1 MASRYRALAA
11 YSALLAVGAGAWLAA
26 ELSAMSS
33 FPPAWVAAL
42 AVVACLFVFQFG
54 LSTRIGLISMERVP
68 QIGLLL
74 VFSPAVAAAI
84 CATASFIWPLFNRAY
99 SQGSTTF
106 AALRALHNAAMTV
119 LMLLAAGAAYT
130 AAGGRYPL
138 ASVELTDLWPLAA
151 MAIVAQAVN
160 TGVMTLFFLFDRRD
174 VRSVLKPAYVLSD
187 FVFVPA
193 GVLAAL
199 LYNTGQPSLF
209 ALFAVVMLV
218 FVLSFNSIGVAA
230 SAAERR
236 GPMAKLFES
245 SRALHGARRI
255 DELAERILTETRTLF
270 RFDEFYFVLVEP
282 GQQIL
287 DLRVHERGGVRLPGR
302 TKSVNA
308 GLFGWTVERRAPL
321 LIEDWSRAPPELRQ
335 RAEATGKE
343 TGSVIVVPLIEDGVV
358 TGLLS
363 VQHTAPGVYSQA
375 DLHLMQQLA
384 AQVAPAVADAR
395 AFEDLEDYRL
405 RLEMRVTERTHELE
419 KASTEKE
426 RLIAALRERSLKL
439 ERESQ
444 EDPLTGLA
452 NRRHFARR
460 LAAEMEVAL
469 AVGHPLSIAVGD
481 LDHFKVVNDRLGH
494 AVGDKVLNEVAGLM
508 RGECRPTDLVARI
521 GGEEFALI
529 LPGLSQE
536 GGLEFCER
544 LRLCVERHEWRHVQ
558 PDLKVTLSIGL
569 TQWDGSAEVPE
580 ALQAA
585 DIQLY
590 RAKRA
595 GRNRVASAGA

>member
-11 YSALLAVGAGAWLAA
+11 YSALLAAGAGVWLVV
-26 ELSAMSS
+26 ELTATPV
-33 FPPAWVAAL
+33 FPSAWVVAL

-54 LSTRIGLISMERVP
+54 LSMRIGLISMERVP

-74 VFSPAVAAAI
+74 VFSPAAAAAI

-106 AALRALHNAAMTV
+106 AALRALHNAAMTII
-119 LMLLAAGAAYT
+119 MLLAAGAAYT
-130 AAGGRYPL
+130 AAGGHYPL
-138 ASVELTDLWPLAA
+138 TNVGLADLWPLAA
-151 MAIVAQAVN
+151 MAIVAQLVN
-160 TGVMTLFFLFDRRD
+160 TGVMTLFFRFDRRD

-193 GVLAAL
+193 GVLAAV
-199 LYNTGQPSLF
+199 LYNAGQPSAFILF
-209 ALFAVVMLV
+209 ALVMLV
-218 FVLSFNSIGVAA
+218 FVLSFNSIGIAA
-230 SAAERR
+230 TAADRR

-255 DELAERILTETRTLF
+255 DELGERILTETRTLF

-287 DLRVHERGGVRLPGR
+287 EFRVHERGGVRQPAR

-308 GLFGWTVERRAPL
+308 GLFGWTVERREPL
-321 LIEDWSRAPPELRQ
+321 LIEDWSRAPADLRQ

-343 TGSVIVVPLIEDGVV
+343 TGSVIVVPLIESGTV

-363 VQHTAPGVYSQA
+363 VQTSAGVYSQA

-384 AQVAPAVADAR
+384 TQVAPAVADAR
-395 AFEDLEDYRL
+395 AFEDLEDYRM

-419 KASTEKE
+419 KASAEKE

-452 NRRHFARR
+452 NRRHFAQR

-481 LDHFKVVNDRLGH
+481 LDHFKVINDRLGH
-494 AVGDKVLNEVAGLM
+494 AVGDKVLNEVAALM
-508 RGECRPTDLVARI
+508 RGECRPSDLVARI

-536 GGLEFCER
+536 QGLEFCER
-544 LRLCVERHEWRHVQ
+544 LRACVERHEWRHVQ
-558 PDLKVTLSIGL
+558 PDLNVTLSIGL
-569 TQWDGSAEVPE
+569 SQWDGSAEVPE
-580 ALQAA
+580 LLQAA

-595 GRNRVASAGA
+595 GRNQVA

>member
-1 MASRYRALAA
+1 
-11 YSALLAVGAGAWLAA
+11 
-26 ELSAMSS
+26 
-33 FPPAWVAAL
+33 
-42 AVVACLFVFQFG
+42 
-54 LSTRIGLISMERVP
+54 MERVP

-84 CATASFIWPLFNRAY
+84 CATASFLWPLFNRAY

-130 AAGGRYPL
+130 AAGGQYPL
-138 ASVELTDLWPLAA
+138 MSVGLTDLWPLAA
-151 MAIVAQAVN
+151 MAIVAQLVN

-199 LYNTGQPSLF
+199 LYNAGQPSIF
-209 ALFAVVMLV
+209 ALFALVMLV

-230 SAAERR
+230 TAADRR

-255 DELAERILTETRTLF
+255 DELGERILTETRTLF

-287 DLRVHERGGVRLPGR
+287 DFRVHERGGVRQPAR

-308 GLFGWTVERRAPL
+308 GLFGWTVERREPL
-321 LIEDWSRAPPELRQ
+321 LIEDWSRAPVELRQ
-335 RAEATGKE
+335 RAESTGKE
-343 TGSVIVVPLIEDGVV
+343 TGSVIVVPLIENGAV

-395 AFEDLEDYRL
+395 AFEDLEDYRM
-405 RLEMRVTERTHELE
+405 RLEMRVAERTHELE

-452 NRRHFARR
+452 NRRHFAQR

-481 LDHFKVVNDRLGH
+481 LDHFKVINDRLGH
-494 AVGDKVLNEVAGLM
+494 AVGDKVLNEVAALM
-508 RGECRPTDLVARI
+508 RGECRPSDLVARI

-536 GGLEFCER
+536 RGLEFCER
-544 LRLCVERHEWRHVQ
+544 LRACVERHDWGHVQ
-558 PDLKVTLSIGL
+558 PELNVTLSIGL

-580 ALQAA
+580 LLQAA

-595 GRNRVASAGA
+595 GRNQVA

>member
-11 YSALLAVGAGAWLAA
+11 YSALLATAAGTWLAV
-26 ELSAMSS
+26 ELRGTSV
-33 FPPAWVAAL
+33 FPPAWAAAL

-54 LSTRIGLISMERVP
+54 LRTRIGLISMERVP

-74 VFSPAVAAAI
+74 VFDPAVAAAI

-119 LMLLAAGAAYT
+119 LMLLAAGAAYA
-130 AAGGRYPL
+130 AAGGQYPL
-138 ASVELTDLWPLAA
+138 MRVGIADLWPLVA
-151 MAIVAQAVN
+151 MAIVAQLVN

-174 VRSVLKPAYVLSD
+174 VRGMLKPAYVLSD

-199 LYNTGQPSLF
+199 LYNAGQPSIF
-209 ALFAVVMLV
+209 ALFALVMLV

-230 SAAERR
+230 TAAEGH

-255 DELAERILTETRTLF
+255 DELGERIVTETRTLF

-287 DLRVHERGGVRLPGR
+287 DFRVHERGGVRQPAR

-308 GLFGWTVERRAPL
+308 GLFGWTVERREAL
-321 LIEDWSRAPPELRQ
+321 LIEDWTRAPVELRQ
-335 RAEATGKE
+335 RAELTGKE
-343 TGSVIVVPLIEDGVV
+343 TGSVIVVPLIESGVV

-363 VQHTAPGVYSQA
+363 VQHTETGVYSQA

-405 RLEMRVTERTHELE
+405 RLEARVTERTHELE
-419 KASTEKE
+419 KASAEKE
-426 RLIAALRERSLKL
+426 RLITALRERSLKL

-452 NRRHFARR
+452 NRRHFAQR

-481 LDHFKVVNDRLGH
+481 LDHFKVINDRLGH
-494 AVGDKVLNEVAGLM
+494 AVGDKVLNEVAMLM

-536 GGLEFCER
+536 QGLQFCER
-544 LRLCVERHEWRHVQ
+544 LRACVERHHWRRVQ

-580 ALQAA
+580 LLQAA

-595 GRNRVASAGA
+595 GRNQVA

>member
-1 MASRYRALAA
+1 MASRYRALGA
-11 YSALLAVGAGAWLAA
+11 YSALLAVGAGAWLAV
-26 ELSAMSS
+26 ELSATRA

-42 AVVACLFVFQFG
+42 GVVVCLFVFQFG
-54 LSTRIGLISMERVP
+54 LRTRIGLISMERVP

-130 AAGGRYPL
+130 AAGGHYPL
-138 ASVELTDLWPLAA
+138 ASVGMADLWPLAA
-151 MAIVAQAVN
+151 MAIVAQLVN

-193 GVLAAL
+193 GVLTAL
-199 LYNTGQPSLF
+199 LYNAGQPSILALF
-209 ALFAVVMLV
+209 ALVMLV

-230 SAAERR
+230 TAADGR

-255 DELAERILTETRTLF
+255 DELGERILTEMRTLF
-270 RFDEFYFVLVEP
+270 RFDEFYFVLVES

-287 DLRVHERGGVRLPGR
+287 DFRVHERGGARQPAR

-308 GLFGWTVERRAPL
+308 GLFGWTVERREPL
-321 LIEDWSRAPPELRQ
+321 LIEDWSRAPLELRQ
-335 RAEATGKE
+335 RAESTGKE
-343 TGSVIVVPLIEDGVV
+343 TGSVIVVPLIESGAV

-395 AFEDLEDYRL
+395 AFEDLEDYRM

-452 NRRHFARR
+452 NRRHFAQR

-481 LDHFKVVNDRLGH
+481 LDHFKVINDRLGH
-494 AVGDKVLNEVAGLM
+494 AVGDKVLNEVATLM
-508 RGECRPTDLVARI
+508 RGECRPSDLVARI

-536 GGLEFCER
+536 RGLEFCER
-544 LRLCVERHEWRHVQ
+544 LRACVERHDWRHVQ
-558 PDLKVTLSIGL
+558 PELNVTLSIGL

-580 ALQAA
+580 VLQAA
-585 DIQLY
+585 DIKLY

-595 GRNRVASAGA
+595 GRNQVA

>member
-11 YSALLAVGAGAWLAA
+11 YSALLAAGAGAWLAT
-26 ELSAMSS
+26 ELIETPA
-33 FPPAWVAAL
+33 FPPAWVVAL
-42 AVVACLFVFQFG
+42 AIVTCLFVFQFG
-54 LSTRIGLISMERVP
+54 LHMRIGLISMERVP

-74 VFSPAVAAAI
+74 VFSPAAAAAI
-84 CATASFIWPLFNRAY
+84 CATASFVWPLFNRAY

-106 AALRALHNAAMTV
+106 AALRALHNAAMTII
-119 LMLLAAGAAYT
+119 MLLAAGAAYT
-130 AAGGRYPL
+130 AAGGHYPL
-138 ASVELTDLWPLAA
+138 ANVVVADLWPIAA
-151 MAIVAQAVN
+151 MAVVAQLVN

-193 GVLAAL
+193 GVLAAV
-199 LYNTGQPSLF
+199 LYNAGQPSLF
-209 ALFAVVMLV
+209 ALFALVMLV

-230 SAAERR
+230 TAADRR

-255 DELAERILTETRTLF
+255 DELGERILIETRTLF

-287 DLRVHERGGVRLPGR
+287 DFRVHERGGVRQPAR

-308 GLFGWTVERRAPL
+308 GLFGWTVESRAPL
-321 LIEDWSRAPPELRQ
+321 LIEDWSRAPLELRQ
-335 RAEATGKE
+335 RAETTGAE
-343 TGSVIVVPLIEDGVV
+343 TGSVIVVPLIESGTV

-363 VQHTAPGVYSQA
+363 VQHTAANVYSEA

-384 AQVAPAVADAR
+384 TQVAPAVVDAR
-395 AFEDLEDYRL
+395 AFEDLEDYRM

-419 KASTEKE
+419 KASAEKE

-439 ERESQ
+439 ERESR

-452 NRRHFARR
+452 NRRHFAQR

-481 LDHFKVVNDRLGH
+481 LDHFKVINDRLGH
-494 AVGDKVLNEVAGLM
+494 AVGDKVLNEVAALM

-536 GGLEFCER
+536 EGLEFCER
-544 LRLCVERHEWRHVQ
+544 LRLCVERHDWRPVQ
-558 PDLKVTLSIGL
+558 PDLGVTLSIGL

-580 ALQAA
+580 LLQGA

-595 GRNRVASAGA
+595 GRNQVA

>member
-1 MASRYRALAA
+1 MAPRYRALAA
-11 YSALLAVGAGAWLAA
+11 YSALLAAGAGAWLAV
-26 ELSAMSS
+26 ELRGTSAY
-33 FPPAWVAAL
+33 PPAWAAAL

-54 LSTRIGLISMERVP
+54 LRTRIGLISMERVP

-74 VFSPAVAAAI
+74 VFDAAVAAAI

-119 LMLLAAGAAYT
+119 LMLLAAGAAYA
-130 AAGGRYPL
+130 AAGGHFPL
-138 ASVELTDLWPLAA
+138 FRVGIADLWPLLA
-151 MAIVAQAVN
+151 MAVVAQLVN

-174 VRSVLKPAYVLSD
+174 VWSMLKPAYVLSD

-199 LYNTGQPSLF
+199 LYNAGQPSVF
-209 ALFAVVMLV
+209 ALFALVMLV

-230 SAAERR
+230 TAAEGH

-255 DELAERILTETRTLF
+255 DELGERILTETRTLL

-287 DLRVHERGGVRLPGR
+287 DFRVHERGGARQSAR

-308 GLFGWTVERRAPL
+308 GLFGWTVERREAL
-321 LIEDWSRAPPELRQ
+321 LIEDWTRAPVELRQ
-335 RAEATGKE
+335 RAELTGKE
-343 TGSVIVVPLIEDGVV
+343 TGSVIVVPLIESGTV

-363 VQHTAPGVYSQA
+363 VQHTETGVYSQA

-384 AQVAPAVADAR
+384 KQVAPAVADAR

-405 RLEMRVTERTHELE
+405 RLEARVTERTHELE
-419 KASTEKE
+419 KASAEKE

-452 NRRHFARR
+452 NRRLFAQR

-481 LDHFKVVNDRLGH
+481 LDHFKVINDRLGH
-494 AVGDKVLNEVAGLM
+494 AVGDKVLNEVAMLM
-508 RGECRPTDLVARI
+508 RGECRPSDLVARI

-536 GGLEFCER
+536 QGLEFCER
-544 LRLCVERHEWRHVQ
+544 LRVCVERHHWRHVQ
-558 PDLKVTLSIGL
+558 ADLHVTLSIGL
-569 TQWDGSAEVPE
+569 TQWDGNAEVQE
-580 ALQAA
+580 LLQAA

-595 GRNRVASAGA
+595 GRNQVA

>member
-11 YSALLAVGAGAWLAA
+11 YSALLAAGAGAWLTV
-26 ELSAMSS
+26 ELSATSS
-33 FPPAWVAAL
+33 FPPASVAAL

-84 CATASFIWPLFNRAY
+84 CATASFIWPLFNRSY

-106 AALRALHNAAMTV
+106 AALRALHNAAMTI

-130 AAGGRYPL
+130 AAGGHYPL
-138 ASVELTDLWPLAA
+138 ASVELTDLWPLAV

-255 DELAERILTETRTLF
+255 DQLGERILIETRTLF

-287 DLRVHERGGVRLPGR
+287 DFRVHERGGVRLPGR

-308 GLFGWTVERRAPL
+308 GLFGWSVERREPL
-321 LIEDWSRAPPELRQ
+321 LIEDWSRAPAELRR
-335 RAEATGKE
+335 RAESTGKE
-343 TGSVIVVPLIEDGVV
+343 TGSAIVVPLIESGVV

-395 AFEDLEDYRL
+395 AFEDLEDYRM
-405 RLEMRVTERTHELE
+405 RLEMRVAERTHELE

-426 RLIAALRERSLKL
+426 RLIAALRERSQKL

-452 NRRHFARR
+452 NRRHFAQR

-469 AVGHPLSIAVGD
+469 AVGHPLSVAVGD
-481 LDHFKVVNDRLGH
+481 LDHFKVINDRLGH
-494 AVGDKVLNEVAGLM
+494 AVGDKVLNAVAALM

-521 GGEEFALI
+521 GGEEFALV

-544 LRLCVERHEWRHVQ
+544 LRACVETHDWRDVQ

-580 ALQAA
+580 LLQAA

-595 GRNRVASAGA
+595 GRNQVAC

>member
-11 YSALLAVGAGAWLAA
+11 YSALIAAGAGVWLAL
-26 ELSAMSS
+26 ELRGIDA
-33 FPPAWVAAL
+33 FPPAWIVAI

-54 LSTRIGLISMERVP
+54 LATRIGLISMERVP

-84 CATASFIWPLFNRAY
+84 CATASFIWPLFNRSY
-99 SQGSTTF
+99 SKGSTTF
-106 AALRALHNAAMTV
+106 AALRALHNAAMTI

-130 AAGGRYPL
+130 AAGGQYPL
-138 ASVELTDLWPLAA
+138 QGVGVDDLWPLVA
-151 MAIVAQAVN
+151 MAIVAQLVN

-174 VRSVLKPAYVLSD
+174 VRSMLKPAYVLSD

-199 LYNTGQPSLF
+199 LYNDQPSIF

-230 SAAERR
+230 TAADRR

-255 DELAERILTETRTLF
+255 DELGERILIETRTLL
-270 RFDEFYFVLVEP
+270 RFDEFYFVLVEA

-287 DLRVHERGGVRLPGR
+287 DFRVHERSGVRQPGR

-308 GLFGWTVERRAPL
+308 GLFGWTVERCAPL
-321 LIEDWSRAPPELRQ
+321 LIEDWARAPVELRQ

-343 TGSVIVVPLIEDGVV
+343 TGSVIVVPLIQEGIV

-375 DLHLMQQLA
+375 DLHLMEQLA

-395 AFEDLEDYRL
+395 AFEDLEDYRA
-405 RLEMRVTERTHELE
+405 RLELRVAERTHELE

-426 RLIAALRERSLKL
+426 RLIAALRERSLTL
-439 ERESQ
+439 ERESR

-452 NRRHFARR
+452 NRRHFAQR

-481 LDHFKVVNDRLGH
+481 LDHFKVINDRLGH
-494 AVGDKVLNEVAGLM
+494 AVGDKVLNEVAALM
-508 RGECRPTDLVARI
+508 RKECRPTDLVARI

-536 GGLEFCER
+536 QGLEFCER
-544 LRLCVERHEWRHVQ
+544 LRACVEQHDWRHVQ
-558 PDLKVTLSIGL
+558 ADLNVTLSIGL
-569 TQWDGSAEVPE
+569 SQWDGGTEVPE
-580 ALQAA
+580 LLQAA

-595 GRNRVASAGA
+595 GRNQVA

>member
-11 YSALLAVGAGAWLAA
+11 YSALLAAGAGAWLVV
-26 ELSAMSS
+26 ELSATPA

-54 LSTRIGLISMERVP
+54 LHTRIGLISMERVP

-84 CATASFIWPLFNRAY
+84 CATASFLWPLFNRAY

-130 AAGGRYPL
+130 AAGGQYPL
-138 ASVELTDLWPLAA
+138 MSVGLTDLWPLAA
-151 MAIVAQAVN
+151 MAIVAQLVN

-199 LYNTGQPSLF
+199 LYNAGQPSIF
-209 ALFAVVMLV
+209 ALFALVMLV

-230 SAAERR
+230 TAADRR

-255 DELAERILTETRTLF
+255 DELGERILTETRTLF

-287 DLRVHERGGVRLPGR
+287 DFRVHERGGVRQPAR

-308 GLFGWTVERRAPL
+308 GLFGWTVERREPL
-321 LIEDWSRAPPELRQ
+321 LIEDWSRAPVELRQ
-335 RAEATGKE
+335 RAESTGKE
-343 TGSVIVVPLIEDGVV
+343 TGSVIVVPLIENGAV

-395 AFEDLEDYRL
+395 AFEDLEDYRM
-405 RLEMRVTERTHELE
+405 RLEMRVAERTHELE

-452 NRRHFARR
+452 NRRHFAQR

-481 LDHFKVVNDRLGH
+481 LDHFKVINDRLGH
-494 AVGDKVLNEVAGLM
+494 AVGDKVLNEVATLM
-508 RGECRPTDLVARI
+508 RGECRPSDLVARI

-536 GGLEFCER
+536 RGLEFCER
-544 LRLCVERHEWRHVQ
+544 LRACVERHGWGHLQ
-558 PDLKVTLSIGL
+558 PELNVTLSIGL

-580 ALQAA
+580 LLQAA
-585 DIQLY
+585 DIKLY

-595 GRNRVASAGA
+595 GRNQVA

>member
-11 YSALLAVGAGAWLAA
+11 SSALIAAGAGAWLAA
-26 ELSAMSS
+26 ELSATPD
-33 FPPAWVAAL
+33 FPPVWVVAI

-54 LSTRIGLISMERVP
+54 LQTRVGLISMERVP

-84 CATASFIWPLFNRAY
+84 CATASFVWPLFNRAY
-99 SQGSTTF
+99 SKGSTTF

-119 LMLLAAGAAYT
+119 LMLLAAGAVYT
-130 AAGGRYPL
+130 AAGGQYPL
-138 ASVELTDLWPLAA
+138 TTVGMDDLWPLGA
-151 MAIVAQAVN
+151 MAVVAQLVN

-174 VRSVLKPAYVLSD
+174 VRSILKPAYVLSD

-199 LYNTGQPSLF
+199 LYNASQPSLF
-209 ALFAVVMLV
+209 ALLAVVMLV
-218 FVLSFNSIGVAA
+218 FVLTFNSIGVAA
-230 SAAERR
+230 TAADRR

-255 DELAERILTETRTLF
+255 DELGERILTETRALF

-287 DLRVHERGGVRLPGR
+287 DFRVHERAGIRQPGR

-308 GLFGWTVERRAPL
+308 GLFGWTVERCEPL
-321 LIEDWSRAPPELRQ
+321 LIEDWSRAPVELRQ
-335 RAEATGKE
+335 RAESTGKE
-343 TGSVIVVPLIEDGVV
+343 TGSVIVVPLIGNGMV

-363 VQHTAPGVYSQA
+363 VQHTAAGVYSQA

-395 AFEDLEDYRL
+395 AFEDLEDYRM
-405 RLEMRVTERTHELE
+405 RLEMRVAERTHELE

-426 RLIAALRERSLKL
+426 RLITALRERSLKL

-452 NRRHFARR
+452 NRRHFAQR
-460 LAAEMEVAL
+460 LSAEMEVAL

-481 LDHFKVVNDRLGH
+481 LDHFKVINDRLGH
-494 AVGDKVLNEVAGLM
+494 AVGDKVLNEVATLM

-529 LPGLSQE
+529 LPGLSHE
-536 GGLEFCER
+536 GGLAFCER
-544 LRLCVERHEWRHVQ
+544 LRACVEHHDWRHVQ
-558 PDLKVTLSIGL
+558 PDLNVTLSIGL
-569 TQWDGSAEVPE
+569 SQWDGSAEVPE
-580 ALQAA
+580 LLQAA
-585 DIQLY
+585 DIRLY

-595 GRNRVASAGA
+595 GRNQVA

>member
-11 YSALLAVGAGAWLAA
+11 YSALLAVGASAWLVA
-26 ELSAMSS
+26 ELTETHA
-33 FPPAWVAAL
+33 FPPAWVVAL

-54 LSTRIGLISMERVP
+54 LQTRIGLISMERVP

-84 CATASFIWPLFNRAY
+84 CATASFVWPLFNRAY
-99 SQGSTTF
+99 SKGSTTF

-119 LMLLAAGAAYT
+119 FMLLAAGAVYT

-138 ASVELTDLWPLAA
+138 HSVGLADLWPLAA
-151 MAIVAQAVN
+151 MAIVAQLVN

-174 VRSVLKPAYVLSD
+174 VRSMLQPAYVLSD

-193 GVLAAL
+193 GVLTAV
-199 LYNTGQPSLF
+199 LYNAGHPSVFVLF
-209 ALFAVVMLV
+209 ALVMLV
-218 FVLSFNSIGVAA
+218 FVLSFNSIGIAA
-230 SAAERR
+230 TAADRR

-255 DELAERILTETRTLF
+255 DELGERILTETRTLF

-287 DLRVHERGGVRLPGR
+287 DFRVHERRGVRQPAR
-302 TKSVNA
+302 TKSVTA
-308 GLFGWTVERRAPL
+308 GLFGWTVERREPL
-321 LIEDWSRAPPELRQ
+321 LVEDWSRAPIELRQ
-335 RAEATGKE
+335 RAESTGKE
-343 TGSVIVVPLIEDGVV
+343 TGSVIVVPLIESGAV

-363 VQHTAPGVYSQA
+363 VQHTAAGVYSQA

-384 AQVAPAVADAR
+384 TQVAPAVADAR
-395 AFEDLEDYRL
+395 VFEDLEDYRL

-419 KASTEKE
+419 KASAEKE

-452 NRRHFARR
+452 NRRHFAQR

-469 AVGHPLSIAVGD
+469 AIGHPLSIAVGD
-481 LDHFKVVNDRLGH
+481 LDHFKVINDRLGH
-494 AVGDKVLNEVAGLM
+494 AVGDKVLNAVAALM

-521 GGEEFALI
+521 GGEEFAMI

-536 GGLEFCER
+536 QGLEFCER
-544 LRLCVERHEWRHVQ
+544 LRACVERHNWRHVQ
-558 PDLKVTLSIGL
+558 PDLNVTLSIGL
-569 TQWDGSAEVPE
+569 AQWDGSAEVPE
-580 ALQAA
+580 LLQAA

-595 GRNRVASAGA
+595 GRNQVA

>member
-11 YSALLAVGAGAWLAA
+11 YSALLAVGAGVWLAL
-26 ELSAMSS
+26 ELSATRD
-33 FPPAWVAAL
+33 FPPAWVVAL

-54 LSTRIGLISMERVP
+54 LHTRVGLISMERVP

-84 CATASFIWPLFNRAY
+84 CATASFVWPLFNRAY

-119 LMLLAAGAAYT
+119 LMLLAAGAVYG
-130 AAGGRYPL
+130 AAGGQYPL
-138 ASVELTDLWPLAA
+138 MSVGMADLWPLAA
-151 MAIVAQAVN
+151 MAVVAQVVN

-193 GVLAAL
+193 GVLAAV
-199 LYNTGQPSLF
+199 LYNAGHPSTF
-209 ALFAVVMLV
+209 ALFGIVMLV
-218 FVLSFNSIGVAA
+218 FVLSFNSIGIAA
-230 SAAERR
+230 TAADRR

-255 DELAERILTETRTLF
+255 DELGERILTETRTLF

-287 DLRVHERGGVRLPGR
+287 DLRVHERGGVRQPAR

-308 GLFGWTVERRAPL
+308 GLFGWTVERREPL
-321 LIEDWSRAPPELRQ
+321 LIEDWSRAPVELRQ
-335 RAEATGKE
+335 RAESTGKE
-343 TGSVIVVPLIEDGVV
+343 TGSVIVVPLIEGGMV

-395 AFEDLEDYRL
+395 AFEDLEDYRA
-405 RLEMRVTERTHELE
+405 RLELRVTERTHELE

-439 ERESQ
+439 ERESR

-452 NRRHFARR
+452 NRRHFAQR

-481 LDHFKVVNDRLGH
+481 LDHFKVINDRLGH
-494 AVGDKVLNEVAGLM
+494 VVGDKVLNEVAVLM
-508 RGECRPTDLVARI
+508 RDQCRPSDLVARI

-529 LPGLSQE
+529 LPGLSQVQ
-536 GGLEFCER
+536 GLEFCER
-544 LRLCVERHEWRHVQ
+544 LRACVERHEWRHVQ
-558 PDLKVTLSIGL
+558 SDLNVTLSIGL
-569 TQWDGSAEVPE
+569 SQWDGSAEVPE
-580 ALQAA
+580 LLQAA

-595 GRNRVASAGA
+595 GRNQVA

>member
-1 MASRYRALAA
+1 MMASRYRALGA
-11 YSALLAVGAGAWLAA
+11 YSALLAAVAGAWLAIEFQGIEA
-26 ELSAMSS
+26 L
-33 FPPAWVAAL
+33 PPAWVVAI

-54 LSTRIGLISMERVP
+54 LRTPIGLISMERVP

-119 LMLLAAGAAYT
+119 IMLLAAGAAYT
-130 AAGGRYPL
+130 AAGGQYPL
-138 ASVELTDLWPLAA
+138 ASVGVADLWPLAA
-151 MAIVAQAVN
+151 MAIVAQVVN

-193 GVLAAL
+193 GVFAAL
-199 LYNTGQPSLF
+199 LYNAGQPSTF
-209 ALFAVVMLV
+209 ALFAIVMLV

-230 SAAERR
+230 TAADRR

-255 DELAERILTETRTLF
+255 DELGERILTETRTLF
-270 RFDEFYFVLVEP
+270 RFDEFYFVLVER

-287 DLRVHERGGVRLPGR
+287 DFRVHERGGVRQPAR

-308 GLFGWTVERRAPL
+308 GLFGWAVERRVPL
-321 LIEDWSRAPPELRQ
+321 LIEDWSRAPADLRQ
-335 RAEATGKE
+335 RAELTGKE
-343 TGSVIVVPLIEDGVV
+343 TGSVIVVPLIENGDV

-384 AQVAPAVADAR
+384 AQVAPAIVDAR
-395 AFEDLEDYRL
+395 AFEDLEDYRM
-405 RLEMRVTERTHELE
+405 RLELRVTERTHELE
-419 KASTEKE
+419 KASAEKE

-439 ERESQ
+439 ERESR

-452 NRRHFARR
+452 NRRHFAQR

-481 LDHFKVVNDRLGH
+481 LDHFKVINDRLGH
-494 AVGDKVLNEVAGLM
+494 AVGDKVLNEVAALM
-508 RGECRPTDLVARI
+508 RDECRPSDLVARI

-536 GGLEFCER
+536 LGLEFCER
-544 LRLCVERHEWRHVQ
+544 LRACVERHDWRHMQ
-558 PDLKVTLSIGL
+558 PDLHVTLSIGL
-569 TQWDGSAEVPE
+569 TQWDGNAEVPE
-580 ALQAA
+580 VLQAA
-585 DIQLY
+585 DIRLY

-595 GRNRVASAGA
+595 GRNQVA

>member
-11 YSALLAVGAGAWLAA
+11 YSAVLAAGAGGWLAV
-26 ELSAMSS
+26 ELSRTSN
-33 FPPAWVAAL
+33 FPPAWAAAL

-54 LSTRIGLISMERVP
+54 LRTRIGLISMERVP

-74 VFSPAVAAAI
+74 VFDAPAAAAI

-99 SQGSTTF
+99 SQGSPTF
-106 AALRALHNAAMTV
+106 AALRALHNAAMTI
-119 LMLLAAGAAYT
+119 LMLLAAGAAYA
-130 AAGGRYPL
+130 AAGGHYPL
-138 ASVELTDLWPLAA
+138 MRVGVADLWPLAA
-151 MAIVAQAVN
+151 MAIVAQLVN

-174 VRSVLKPAYVLSD
+174 VRGMLKPAYVLSD

-199 LYNTGQPSLF
+199 LYNAGQPSIF
-209 ALFAVVMLV
+209 ALFALVMLV

-230 SAAERR
+230 TAAEGH

-255 DELAERILTETRTLF
+255 DELGERILTETRTLF

-287 DLRVHERGGVRLPGR
+287 DFRVHERGNVRQPAR
-302 TKSVNA
+302 IKSVNA
-308 GLFGWTVERRAPL
+308 GLFGWTVERREAL
-321 LIEDWSRAPPELRQ
+321 LIEDWTRAPAELRQ
-335 RAEATGKE
+335 RAELTGKE
-343 TGSVIVVPLIEDGVV
+343 TGSVIVVPLIESGTV

-363 VQHTAPGVYSQA
+363 VQHTQTGVYSQA

-395 AFEDLEDYRL
+395 AFEDLEDYRQ
-405 RLEMRVTERTHELE
+405 RLEGRVAERTHELE
-419 KASTEKE
+419 KASAEKE

-452 NRRHFARR
+452 NRRHFAQR

-481 LDHFKVVNDRLGH
+481 LDHFKVINDRLGH
-494 AVGDKVLNEVAGLM
+494 AVGDKVLNEVAKLM

-536 GGLEFCER
+536 QGLEFCER
-544 LRLCVERHEWRHVQ
+544 LRACVERHNWPHLQ
-558 PDLKVTLSIGL
+558 PDLNVTLSIGL
-569 TQWDGSAEVPE
+569 SQWDGSAEVPE
-580 ALQAA
+580 LLQAA

-595 GRNRVASAGA
+595 GRNQVA

>member
-11 YSALLAVGAGAWLAA
+11 YSALIAAGAGVWLAL
-26 ELSAMSS
+26 ELRGIDA
-33 FPPAWVAAL
+33 FPPAWIVAI

-54 LSTRIGLISMERVP
+54 LATRIGLISMERVP

-84 CATASFIWPLFNRAY
+84 CATASFIWPLFNRSY
-99 SQGSTTF
+99 SKGSTTF
-106 AALRALHNAAMTV
+106 AALRALHNAAMTI

-130 AAGGRYPL
+130 AAGGQYPL
-138 ASVELTDLWPLAA
+138 QGVGVADLWPLVA
-151 MAIVAQAVN
+151 MAIVAQLVN

-174 VRSVLKPAYVLSD
+174 VRSMLKPAYVLSD

-199 LYNTGQPSLF
+199 LYNDQPSIF

-230 SAAERR
+230 TAADRR

-255 DELAERILTETRTLF
+255 DELGERILIETRTLL
-270 RFDEFYFVLVEP
+270 RFDEFYFVLVEA

-287 DLRVHERGGVRLPGR
+287 DFRVHERSGVRQPGR

-308 GLFGWTVERRAPL
+308 GLFGWTVERCAPL
-321 LIEDWSRAPPELRQ
+321 LIEDWARAPVELRQ

-343 TGSVIVVPLIEDGVV
+343 TGSVIVVPLIQEGIV

-375 DLHLMQQLA
+375 DLHLMEQLA

-395 AFEDLEDYRL
+395 AFEDLEDYRA
-405 RLEMRVTERTHELE
+405 RLELRVAERTHELE

-426 RLIAALRERSLKL
+426 RLIAALRERSLTL
-439 ERESQ
+439 ERESR

-452 NRRHFARR
+452 NRRHFAQR

-481 LDHFKVVNDRLGH
+481 LDHFKVINDRLGH
-494 AVGDKVLNEVAGLM
+494 AVGDKVLNEVAALM
-508 RGECRPTDLVARI
+508 RKECRPTDLVARI

-536 GGLEFCER
+536 QGLEFCER
-544 LRLCVERHEWRHVQ
+544 LRACVEQHDWRHVQ
-558 PDLKVTLSIGL
+558 ADLNVTLSIGL
-569 TQWDGSAEVPE
+569 SQWDGGTEVPE
-580 ALQAA
+580 LLQAA

-595 GRNRVASAGA
+595 GRNQVA

>member
-11 YSALLAVGAGAWLAA
+11 YSGLIAAGAGVWLAL
-26 ELSAMSS
+26 ELRAIDA
-33 FPPAWVAAL
+33 FPPVWIVL
-42 AVVACLFVFQFG
+42 IAVVACLFVFQFG
-54 LSTRIGLISMERVP
+54 LATRIGLISMERVP

-84 CATASFIWPLFNRAY
+84 CATASFVWPLFNRAY

-130 AAGGRYPL
+130 AAGGQYPL
-138 ASVELTDLWPLAA
+138 TSVGVDDLWPLVA
-151 MAIVAQAVN
+151 MAIVAQLVN
-160 TGVMTLFFLFDRRD
+160 TAMMTLFFLFDRRD
-174 VRSVLKPAYVLSD
+174 VRGMLKPAYVLSD

-199 LYNTGQPSLF
+199 LFNVSQPSIF

-230 SAAERR
+230 TAADRR

-245 SRALHGARRI
+245 SRALHGARHI
-255 DELAERILTETRTLF
+255 DELGERILTETRTLF
-270 RFDEFYFVLVEP
+270 RFDEFYFVLVEV

-287 DLRVHERGGVRLPGR
+287 DFRVHERSGVRQPGR

-308 GLFGWTVERRAPL
+308 GLFGWSVERCESL
-321 LIEDWSRAPPELRQ
+321 LIEDWSRAPAELRQ
-335 RAEATGKE
+335 RAELTGKE
-343 TGSVIVVPLIEDGVV
+343 TGSVIVVPLLEDGVV

-395 AFEDLEDYRL
+395 AFEDLEDYRA
-405 RLEMRVTERTHELE
+405 RLELRVTERTHELE
-419 KASTEKE
+419 KASAEKE

-439 ERESQ
+439 ERESR

-452 NRRHFARR
+452 NRRHFAQR

-481 LDHFKVVNDRLGH
+481 LDHFKVINDRLGH
-494 AVGDKVLNEVAGLM
+494 AVGDKVLNQVAVLM
-508 RGECRPTDLVARI
+508 RNECRPTDLIARI

-536 GGLEFCER
+536 QGLEFCER
-544 LRLCVERHEWRHVQ
+544 LRACVERHDWSHVQ
-558 PDLKVTLSIGL
+558 SDLNVTLSIGL
-569 TQWDGSAEVPE
+569 SQWDGSAEVPE
-580 ALQAA
+580 LLQAA

-595 GRNRVASAGA
+595 GRNQVA

>member
-11 YSALLAVGAGAWLAA
+11 WSALLAAVAGAWLAA
-26 ELSAMSS
+26 ELIRTQA
-33 FPPAWVAAL
+33 FPPAWVVAL
-42 AVVACLFVFQFG
+42 AIVACLFVFQFG
-54 LSTRIGLISMERVP
+54 LHMRIGLISMERVP

-84 CATASFIWPLFNRAY
+84 CATASFIWPLFNRSY

-106 AALRALHNAAMTV
+106 AALRALHNAAMTII
-119 LMLLAAGAAYT
+119 MLLAAGAAYT
-130 AAGGRYPL
+130 AAGGHYPL
-138 ASVELTDLWPLAA
+138 TAVGVTDLWPLAA

-193 GVLAAL
+193 GVLAAV
-199 LYNTGQPSLF
+199 LYNAGRPSTFVLF
-209 ALFAVVMLV
+209 ALVMLV

-230 SAAERR
+230 TAADRR

-255 DELAERILTETRTLF
+255 DELGERILTETHTLF

-287 DLRVHERGGVRLPGR
+287 DFRVHERGRVRQPAR
-302 TKSVNA
+302 TKSVNS
-308 GLFGWTVERRAPL
+308 GLFGWTVERREPL
-321 LIEDWSRAPPELRQ
+321 LIEDWSRAPVELRQ
-335 RAEATGKE
+335 RAEPTGKE
-343 TGSVIVVPLIEDGVV
+343 TGSVIVVPLIESGVV

-363 VQHTAPGVYSQA
+363 VQHTSPGVYSQA

-384 AQVAPAVADAR
+384 TQVAPAVADAR
-395 AFEDLEDYRL
+395 AFEDLEDYRM
-405 RLEMRVTERTHELE
+405 RLELRVTERTHELE
-419 KASTEKE
+419 KASAEKE

-452 NRRHFARR
+452 NRRHFAQR
-460 LAAEMEVAL
+460 LLAEMEVAL

-481 LDHFKVVNDRLGH
+481 LDHFKVINDRLGH
-494 AVGDKVLNEVAGLM
+494 AVGDKVLNEVAALM

-536 GGLEFCER
+536 EGLEFCER
-544 LRLCVERHEWRHVQ
+544 LRSCVEHHTWRHVQ
-558 PDLKVTLSIGL
+558 PDLSVTLSIGL
-569 TQWDGSAEVPE
+569 AQWDGSAEVPE
-580 ALQAA
+580 LLQAA

-595 GRNRVASAGA
+595 GRNQVA

>member
-11 YSALLAVGAGAWLAA
+11 YSVLLAAGAGLWLGF
-26 ELSAMSS
+26 ELSVTRD
-33 FPPAWVAAL
+33 FPPAWVVAL

-54 LSTRIGLISMERVP
+54 LRTRIGLISMERVP

-84 CATASFIWPLFNRAY
+84 CATASFVWPLFNRAY

-119 LMLLAAGAAYT
+119 LMLLAAGAAYS
-130 AAGGRYPL
+130 AAGGQYRL
-138 ASVELTDLWPLAA
+138 MSVDMADLWPLAA
-151 MAIVAQAVN
+151 MALVAQVVN

-193 GVLAAL
+193 GVLAAV
-199 LYNTGQPSLF
+199 LYNAGHPSIF
-209 ALFAVVMLV
+209 ALFGIVMLV
-218 FVLSFNSIGVAA
+218 FVLSFNSIGIAA
-230 SAAERR
+230 TATAADGR

-255 DELAERILTETRTLF
+255 DELGARILTETRTLF

-287 DLRVHERGGVRLPGR
+287 DLRVHERGGVRQPGR

-308 GLFGWTVERRAPL
+308 GLFGWTVERRQPL
-321 LIEDWSRAPPELRQ
+321 LIEDWLRAPVELRQ
-335 RAEATGKE
+335 RAESTGKE
-343 TGSVIVVPLIEDGVV
+343 TGSVIVVPLIEGGIV

-395 AFEDLEDYRL
+395 AFEDLEDYRA
-405 RLEMRVTERTHELE
+405 RLELRVTERTHELE
-419 KASTEKE
+419 KASSEKE

-439 ERESQ
+439 ERESR

-452 NRRHFARR
+452 NRRHFGQR

-481 LDHFKVVNDRLGH
+481 LDHFKVINDRLGH
-494 AVGDKVLNEVAGLM
+494 VVGDKVLNRVAALM
-508 RGECRPTDLVARI
+508 REECRPSDLVARI

-536 GGLEFCER
+536 EGLEFCER
-544 LRLCVERHEWRHVQ
+544 LRACVEHHEWRHVQ
-558 PDLKVTLSIGL
+558 PDLNVTLSIGL
-569 TQWDGSAEVPE
+569 SQWDGSAEVPE
-580 ALQAA
+580 LLQAA
-585 DIQLY
+585 DTQLY

-595 GRNRVASAGA
+595 GRNQVA

>member
-11 YSALLAVGAGAWLAA
+11 YSALLAAGACAWLAV
-26 ELSAMSS
+26 ELPAAHE
-33 FPPAWVAAL
+33 FPPAWAVAI

-54 LSTRIGLISMERVP
+54 LQTRIGLISMERVP

-74 VFSPAVAAAI
+74 VFDPAVAAAI

-99 SQGSTTF
+99 SKGSTTF

-119 LMLLAAGAAYT
+119 LMLLAAGAVYA
-130 AAGGRYPL
+130 AAGGEYPL
-138 ASVELTDLWPLAA
+138 RNLGLADLWPLVA
-151 MAIVAQAVN
+151 MAVAAQLVN

-174 VRSVLKPAYVLSD
+174 VRSMLQPAYVLSD

-199 LYNTGQPSLF
+199 LYNAGQPSLF

-255 DELAERILTETRTLF
+255 DELGERILTETRTLLQ
-270 RFDEFYFVLVEP
+270 FDEFYFVLVEP
-282 GQQIL
+282 GQQVL
-287 DLRVHERGGVRLPGR
+287 DFRVHERAGERQPGR
-302 TKSVNA
+302 VKSVNA
-308 GLFGWTVERRAPL
+308 GLFGWTVERRESL
-321 LIEDWSRAPPELRQ
+321 LVEDWSRAPPELRQ
-335 RAEATGKE
+335 RAETTGKE
-343 TGSVIVVPLIEDGVV
+343 TGSVIVVPLIERGAV

-363 VQHTAPGVYSQA
+363 VQHTDKGVYSQA
-375 DLHLMQQLA
+375 DLHLMEQLA

-395 AFEDLEDYRL
+395 AFEDLEDYRM
-405 RLEMRVTERTHELE
+405 RLELRVTERTHELE
-419 KASTEKE
+419 KAGTEKE
-426 RLIAALRERSLKL
+426 RLIGALRERSLKL
-439 ERESQ
+439 ERESR

-452 NRRHFARR
+452 NRRHFVQR

-481 LDHFKVVNDRLGH
+481 LDHFKVINDQLGH
-494 AVGDKVLNEVAGLM
+494 AIGDKVLNEVAALM
-508 RGECRPTDLVARI
+508 RAECRPSDLVARI

-529 LPGLSQE
+529 LPGLSQQT
-536 GGLEFCER
+536 GLELCER
-544 LRLCVERHEWRHVQ
+544 LRACVERHDWSKVQ
-558 PDLKVTLSIGL
+558 PDLNVTLSIGL

-580 ALQAA
+580 LLQAA
-585 DIQLY
+585 DIKLY

-595 GRNRVASAGA
+595 GRNQVA

>member
-11 YSALLAVGAGAWLAA
+11 YSGLIACGAGVWLAL
-26 ELSAMSS
+26 ELSAIDA
-33 FPPAWVAAL
+33 FPPVWIVL
-42 AVVACLFVFQFG
+42 IAVVACLFVFQFG
-54 LSTRIGLISMERVP
+54 LATRIGLISMERVP

-84 CATASFIWPLFNRAY
+84 CATASFVWPLFNRAY

-130 AAGGRYPL
+130 AAGGQYPL
-138 ASVELTDLWPLAA
+138 TSVGVVDLWPLVA
-151 MAIVAQAVN
+151 MAVVAQVVN
-160 TGVMTLFFLFDRRD
+160 TAMMTLFFLFDRRD
-174 VRSVLKPAYVLSD
+174 VRSMLKPAYVLSD

-199 LYNTGQPSLF
+199 LFNAGQPPIF
-209 ALFAVVMLV
+209 ALFAIVMLV

-230 SAAERR
+230 TAADGR

-245 SRALHGARRI
+245 SRALHGARHI
-255 DELAERILTETRTLF
+255 DELGERILTETRTLF
-270 RFDEFYFVLVEP
+270 RFDEFYFVLVEV

-287 DLRVHERGGVRLPGR
+287 DFCVHERSGVRQPGR

-308 GLFGWTVERRAPL
+308 GLFGWSVERCEPL
-321 LIEDWSRAPPELRQ
+321 LIEDWSRAPAELRQ
-335 RAEATGKE
+335 RAELTGKE
-343 TGSVIVVPLIEDGVV
+343 TGSVIVVPLIEGGVV

-395 AFEDLEDYRL
+395 AFEDLEDYRA
-405 RLEMRVTERTHELE
+405 RLELRVAERTHELE
-419 KASTEKE
+419 KASAEKE

-439 ERESQ
+439 ERESR

-452 NRRHFARR
+452 NRRHFAQR

-481 LDHFKVVNDRLGH
+481 LDHFKVINDRLGH
-494 AVGDKVLNEVAGLM
+494 AVGDKVLNQVAVLM
-508 RGECRPTDLVARI
+508 RTECRPTDLVARI

-536 GGLEFCER
+536 QGLEFCER
-544 LRLCVERHEWRHVQ
+544 LRACVERHDWSHVQ
-558 PDLKVTLSIGL
+558 SDLNVTLSIGL
-569 TQWDGSAEVPE
+569 SQWDGSAEVPE
-580 ALQAA
+580 LLQAA

-595 GRNRVASAGA
+595 GRNQVA

>member
-11 YSALLAVGAGAWLAA
+11 YSALIAAAAGAWLAA
-26 ELSAMSS
+26 ELSATSA

-54 LSTRIGLISMERVP
+54 LGTRIGLISMERVP

-84 CATASFIWPLFNRAY
+84 CATASFIWPLFNRSY
-99 SQGSTTF
+99 SQGSMTF
-106 AALRALHNAAMTV
+106 AALRALHNAAMTI

-138 ASVELTDLWPLAA
+138 ASVALADLWPLAA

-199 LYNTGQPSLF
+199 LYTTGRPALF
-209 ALFAVVMLV
+209 ALFAIVMLV

-230 SAAERR
+230 SDAERR

-287 DLRVHERGGVRLPGR
+287 DFRVHERGGVRLPGR

-308 GLFGWTVERRAPL
+308 GLFGWTVERRVPL

-343 TGSVIVVPLIEDGVV
+343 TGSVIVVPLIENGVV

-363 VQHTAPGVYSQA
+363 VQHMAPGVYSLA

-452 NRRHFARR
+452 NRRHFAQR

-529 LPGLSQE
+529 LPGLSRE

-544 LRLCVERHEWRHVQ
+544 LRLCVERHDWRHVQ

-595 GRNRVASAGA
+595 GRNQVAC

>member
-1 MASRYRALAA
+1 
-11 YSALLAVGAGAWLAA
+11 
-26 ELSAMSS
+26 
-33 FPPAWVAAL
+33 
-42 AVVACLFVFQFG
+42 
-54 LSTRIGLISMERVP
+54 
-68 QIGLLL
+68 
-74 VFSPAVAAAI
+74 
-84 CATASFIWPLFNRAY
+84 
-99 SQGSTTF
+99 
-106 AALRALHNAAMTV
+106 
-119 LMLLAAGAAYT
+119 
-130 AAGGRYPL
+130 
-138 ASVELTDLWPLAA
+138 
-151 MAIVAQAVN
+151 
-160 TGVMTLFFLFDRRD
+160 
-174 VRSVLKPAYVLSD
+174 
-187 FVFVPA
+187 
-193 GVLAAL
+193 
-199 LYNTGQPSLF
+199 
-209 ALFAVVMLV
+209 
-218 FVLSFNSIGVAA
+218 
-230 SAAERR
+230 
-236 GPMAKLFES
+236 
-245 SRALHGARRI
+245 
-255 DELAERILTETRTLF
+255 
-270 RFDEFYFVLVEP
+270 VLVEP

-287 DLRVHERGGVRLPGR
+287 DLRVHERGGIRLPGR

-405 RLEMRVTERTHELE
+405 RLEMRVAERTHELE

-452 NRRHFARR
+452 NRRHFAQR

-595 GRNRVASAGA
+595 GRNQVAC

>member
-11 YSALLAVGAGAWLAA
+11 YSALLATAAGAWLAV
-26 ELSAMSS
+26 ELRGTST
-33 FPPAWVAAL
+33 FPPAWAAAL

-54 LSTRIGLISMERVP
+54 LRTRVSLISMERVP

-74 VFSPAVAAAI
+74 VFDPAVAAAI

-119 LMLLAAGAAYT
+119 LMLLAAGAAYA
-130 AAGGRYPL
+130 AAGGQYPL
-138 ASVELTDLWPLAA
+138 MQVGIADLWPLVA
-151 MAIVAQAVN
+151 MAVVAQLVN

-174 VRSVLKPAYVLSD
+174 VRGMLKPAYVLSD

-199 LYNTGQPSLF
+199 LYNAGQPSIF
-209 ALFAVVMLV
+209 ALFALVMLV

-230 SAAERR
+230 TAAEGH

-255 DELAERILTETRTLF
+255 DELGERILTETRTLF
-270 RFDEFYFVLVEP
+270 RFDEFYFVLVEA

-287 DLRVHERGGVRLPGR
+287 DFRVHERRGVRQPAR

-308 GLFGWTVERRAPL
+308 GLFGWTVERREAL
-321 LIEDWSRAPPELRQ
+321 LIEDWKRAPAELRQ
-335 RAEATGKE
+335 RAELTGKE
-343 TGSVIVVPLIEDGVV
+343 TGSVIVVPLIESGAV

-363 VQHTAPGVYSQA
+363 VQHTETGVYSQA

-384 AQVAPAVADAR
+384 EQVAPAVADAR

-405 RLEMRVTERTHELE
+405 RLEGRVTERTHELE
-419 KASTEKE
+419 KASAEKE

-452 NRRHFARR
+452 NRRHFAQR

-481 LDHFKVVNDRLGH
+481 LDHFKVINDRLGH
-494 AVGDKVLNEVAGLM
+494 AVGDQVLNEVAMLM
-508 RGECRPTDLVARI
+508 RGECRPSDLVARI

-536 GGLEFCER
+536 QGLEFCER
-544 LRLCVERHEWRHVQ
+544 LRACVERHHWRHVQ
-558 PDLKVTLSIGL
+558 PDLNVTLSIGL
-569 TQWDGSAEVPE
+569 AQWDGSAEVPE
-580 ALQAA
+580 LLQAA

-595 GRNRVASAGA
+595 GRNQVA

>member
-11 YSALLAVGAGAWLAA
+11 YSALLAAGAGGWLAV
-26 ELSAMSS
+26 ELSRTST
-33 FPPAWVAAL
+33 FPPAWAAAL

-54 LSTRIGLISMERVP
+54 LRTRIGLISMERVP

-74 VFSPAVAAAI
+74 VFDAPAAAAI

-99 SQGSTTF
+99 SQGSATF
-106 AALRALHNAAMTV
+106 AALRALHNAAMTI

-130 AAGGRYPL
+130 AAGGLYPL
-138 ASVELTDLWPLAA
+138 MRVGVADLWPLAA
-151 MAIVAQAVN
+151 MAIVAQLVN

-174 VRSVLKPAYVLSD
+174 VRGMLKPAYVLSD

-199 LYNTGQPSLF
+199 LYNASQPSLF
-209 ALFAVVMLV
+209 ALFGVVMLV

-230 SAAERR
+230 TAAEGR

-255 DELAERILTETRTLF
+255 DELGERILTETRTLF

-287 DLRVHERGGVRLPGR
+287 DFRVHERGNVRQPAR
-302 TKSVNA
+302 IKSVNA
-308 GLFGWTVERRAPL
+308 GLFGWTVERREAL
-321 LIEDWSRAPPELRQ
+321 LIEDWKRAPAELRQ
-335 RAEATGKE
+335 RAELTGKE
-343 TGSVIVVPLIEDGVV
+343 TGSVIVVPLIESGTV

-363 VQHTAPGVYSQA
+363 VQHTQTGVYSQA

-405 RLEMRVTERTHELE
+405 RLEARVTERTHELE
-419 KASTEKE
+419 KASAEKE

-452 NRRHFARR
+452 NRRHFAQR

-481 LDHFKVVNDRLGH
+481 LDHFKVINDRLGH
-494 AVGDKVLNEVAGLM
+494 AVGDQVLNEVAKLM
-508 RGECRPTDLVARI
+508 RGECRPSDLVARI

-536 GGLEFCER
+536 QGLEFCER
-544 LRLCVERHEWRHVQ
+544 LRACVERHNWRHLQ
-558 PDLKVTLSIGL
+558 PDLNVTLSIGL

-580 ALQAA
+580 LLQAA

-595 GRNRVASAGA
+595 GRNQVA

>member
-11 YSALLAVGAGAWLAA
+11 YSALLAAGAGAWLTV
-26 ELSAMSS
+26 ELSATSS

-106 AALRALHNAAMTV
+106 AALRALHNAAMTI

-230 SAAERR
+230 TAAERR

-255 DELAERILTETRTLF
+255 DQLGERILTETRGLF

-287 DLRVHERGGVRLPGR
+287 DFRVHERGGVRLPGR

-308 GLFGWTVERRAPL
+308 GLFGWSVERRESL
-321 LIEDWSRAPPELRQ
+321 LIEDWSRAPAELRQ
-335 RAEATGKE
+335 RAESTGKE
-343 TGSVIVVPLIEDGVV
+343 TGSAIVVPLIESEVV

-363 VQHTAPGVYSQA
+363 VQHTAPGVYSLA

-395 AFEDLEDYRL
+395 AFEDLEDYRM
-405 RLEMRVTERTHELE
+405 RLEMRVAERTHELE

-426 RLIAALRERSLKL
+426 RLIAALRERSQKL

-452 NRRHFARR
+452 NRRHFAQR

-469 AVGHPLSIAVGD
+469 AVGHPLSVAVGD
-481 LDHFKVVNDRLGH
+481 LDHFKVINDRLGH
-494 AVGDKVLNEVAGLM
+494 AVGDKVLNEVAALM

-521 GGEEFALI
+521 GGEEFALV

-544 LRLCVERHEWRHVQ
+544 LRACVETHDWRHVQ

-569 TQWDGSAEVPE
+569 AQWDGSAEVPE
-580 ALQAA
+580 LLQAA

-595 GRNRVASAGA
+595 GRNQVAC

>member
-11 YSALLAVGAGAWLAA
+11 YSALLAAVAGVWLVVDLTAVRA
-26 ELSAMSS
+26 
-33 FPPAWVAAL
+33 FPPAWVVAI

-54 LSTRIGLISMERVP
+54 LHMRIGLISMERVP

-74 VFSPAVAAAI
+74 VFSPAAAAAI

-106 AALRALHNAAMTV
+106 AALRALHNAAMTIM
-119 LMLLAAGAAYT
+119 MLLAAGAAYT

-138 ASVELTDLWPLAA
+138 ANVGVADLWPLAA
-151 MAIVAQAVN
+151 MAIVAQLVN

-174 VRSVLKPAYVLSD
+174 VRSILKPAYVLSD

-193 GVLAAL
+193 GVLAAV
-199 LYNTGQPSLF
+199 LYNSGHPSAFVLF
-209 ALFAVVMLV
+209 ALVMLV
-218 FVLSFNSIGVAA
+218 FVLSFNSIGIAA
-230 SAAERR
+230 TAADRR
-236 GPMAKLFES
+236 GPMAKLFET
-245 SRALHGARRI
+245 SRALHGARRL
-255 DELAERILTETRTLF
+255 DELGERILTETRPLF
-270 RFDEFYFVLVEP
+270 RFDEFYLVLVEP

-287 DLRVHERGGVRLPGR
+287 DFRVHERRGQRQPSR

-308 GLFGWTVERRAPL
+308 GLFGWTVERREPL
-321 LIEDWSRAPPELRQ
+321 LIEDWSRAPLELRQ

-343 TGSVIVVPLIEDGVV
+343 TGSVIVVPLIENGTV

-363 VQHTAPGVYSQA
+363 VQHTAAGVYSQA

-395 AFEDLEDYRL
+395 AFEDLEDYRM
-405 RLEMRVTERTHELE
+405 RLELRVTERTHELE
-419 KASTEKE
+419 KASAEKE

-439 ERESQ
+439 ERESR

-452 NRRHFARR
+452 NRRHFAQR

-481 LDHFKVVNDRLGH
+481 LDHFKVINDRLGH
-494 AVGDKVLNEVAGLM
+494 AVGDKVLNEVATLM

-536 GGLEFCER
+536 QGLEFCER
-544 LRLCVERHEWRHVQ
+544 LRACVERHDWRHVQ
-558 PDLKVTLSIGL
+558 PDLNVTLSIGL
-569 TQWDGSAEVPE
+569 SQWDGSAEVPE
-580 ALQAA
+580 LLQAA

-595 GRNRVASAGA
+595 GRNQVA

>member
-1 MASRYRALAA
+1 MASRYRALTA
-11 YSALLAVGAGAWLAA
+11 YSALLAAGAGTWLAV
-26 ELSAMSS
+26 ELSATPA
-33 FPPAWVAAL
+33 FPPPWVAAI

-54 LSTRIGLISMERVP
+54 LRMRIGLISMERVP

-106 AALRALHNAAMTV
+106 AMLRALHNAAMTIV
-119 LMLLAAGAAYT
+119 MLLAAGAAYS
-130 AAGGRYPL
+130 AAGGHYPL
-138 ASVELTDLWPLAA
+138 ASVGMADLWPLAA
-151 MAIVAQAVN
+151 MAVVAQAVN

-174 VRSVLKPAYVLSD
+174 VRSVLQPAYVLSD

-193 GVLAAL
+193 GVLAAV
-199 LYNTGQPSLF
+199 LYNVGQPSVF
-209 ALFAVVMLV
+209 ALFALVMLV

-230 SAAERR
+230 TAADGR

-245 SRALHGARRI
+245 SRALHGARHI
-255 DELAERILTETRTLF
+255 DELGERILTETRTLL

-282 GQQIL
+282 GEQIL
-287 DLRVHERGGVRLPGR
+287 DFRVHERRGERQPAR

-308 GLFGWTVERRAPL
+308 GLFGWTVESRAPL
-321 LIEDWSRAPPELRQ
+321 LVEDWSRAPAELRQ

-363 VQHTAPGVYSQA
+363 VQHTSPGVYSQA

-384 AQVAPAVADAR
+384 TQVAPAVADAR
-395 AFEDLEDYRL
+395 AFEDLEDYRM
-405 RLEMRVTERTHELE
+405 RLELRVTERTHELE
-419 KASTEKE
+419 KASAEKE

-452 NRRHFARR
+452 NRRHFAQR

-481 LDHFKVVNDRLGH
+481 LDHFKVINDRLGH
-494 AVGDKVLNEVAGLM
+494 AVGDEVLNQVATLM
-508 RGECRPTDLVARI
+508 RDECRPTDLVARI

-536 GGLEFCER
+536 QGLEFCER
-544 LRLCVERHEWRHVQ
+544 LRACVERHDWSRVQ
-558 PDLKVTLSIGL
+558 RDLNVTLSIGL
-569 TQWDGSAEVPE
+569 SQWDGSAEVPE
-580 ALQAA
+580 LLQAA

-595 GRNRVASAGA
+595 GRNQVA